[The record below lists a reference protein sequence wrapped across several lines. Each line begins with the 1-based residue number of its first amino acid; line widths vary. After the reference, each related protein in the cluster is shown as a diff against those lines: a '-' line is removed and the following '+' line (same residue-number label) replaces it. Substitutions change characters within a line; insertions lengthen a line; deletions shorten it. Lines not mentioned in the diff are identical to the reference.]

1 MEKVINKLV
10 EIAKSKGWDEISI
23 IGKFNNN
30 PVYWLRRSY
39 IPQGAKLGYPIL
51 YTTNKKGV
59 VYKIESLDIIREI
72 IKYASFENRNIIQ
85 KISI

>member
-1 MEKVINKLV
+1 MT
-10 EIAKSKGWDEISI
+10 
-23 IGKFNNN
+23 
-30 PVYWLRRSY
+30 
-39 IPQGAKLGYPIL
+39 IL

-72 IKYASFENRNIIQ
+72 IKYASFENRNIVQ